1 MAVIDIEFIYL
12 SEILTDEQIREI
24 EDKYSGCRV
33 YIPRKNPEYTRQR
46 EMFNQK
52 VEAGYTRN
60 DAMLSV
66 AKAFDR
72 SLRTISD
79 HIAKGMFE
87 EQKQNEES
95 KQC

>member
-24 EDKYSGCRV
+24 ENKFSGCRV
-33 YIPRKNPEYTRQR
+33 YIPRKNPEYNRQR

-52 VEAGYTRN
+52 IEAGYSRT
-60 DAMLSV
+60 DAMQSV

-72 SLRTISD
+72 SVRTICD
-79 HIAKGMFE
+79 HFMKGIYDDIKKGIDE
-87 EQKQNEES
+87 
-95 KQC
+95 

>member
-12 SEILTDEQIREI
+12 SEILTEEQIKEI
-24 EDKYSGCRV
+24 EARFSGCRL
-33 YIPRKNPEYTRQR
+33 YIPRKNPEYNRQR

-52 VEAGYTRN
+52 IEAGYTRH
-60 DAMLSV
+60 DAMVCV

-72 SLRTISD
+72 SMRTISD

-87 EQKQNEES
+87 EQNKETE
-95 KQC
+95 

>member
-24 EDKYSGCRV
+24 EDKYSGCRL

-52 VEAGYTRN
+52 IEAGYTRN
-60 DAMLSV
+60 DAMVCV

-72 SLRTISD
+72 SMRTISD
-79 HIAKGMFE
+79 HDKKGMFKPKDE
-87 EQKQNEES
+87 GIDE
-95 KQC
+95 

>member
-24 EDKYSGCRV
+24 ENKFSGCRV
-33 YIPRKNPEYTRQR
+33 YIPRKNPEYNRQR

-52 VEAGYTRN
+52 IEAGYTRK
-60 DAMLSV
+60 DAIESV

-72 SLRTISD
+72 TIRTIHN
-79 HIAKGMFE
+79 HIIGVCDNAKGEGMDE
-87 EQKQNEES
+87 
-95 KQC
+95 